1 MGVAIINHRMQR
13 IFFFLLAG
21 ILLSACTNQVF
32 TPTFLP
38 TLPAGTLTPYQT
50 STSTATA
57 LPRTATPLA
66 AEPTLSPT
74 PFIHVV
80 QAGEVFSAI
89 AARYGL
95 TVEELKAANP
105 NVILSPFLAGQ
116 ELVIPGQGF
125 TSTPAPPTPTPLPV
139 DAGQPVCLAEASSGA
154 WCFVLVHNPLE
165 SSLENVSAV
174 LELYSPSGETLPT
187 VTANGLLNLLP
198 GGATL
203 PLAIYVPAAPAGLQ
217 ARVTALHALPVPEG
231 DPRYLPARLE
241 GLNIQVA
248 SDGLS
253 AAVQGQIVLEGETP
267 AAQTWAALTAFDV
280 AGNVVGVRRWES
292 PAVIQPGQPGV
303 LDGRVFSMG
312 GRIERVE
319 VLLEARP

>member
-1 MGVAIINHRMQR
+1 MKTSK
-13 IFFFLLAG
+13 LL
-21 ILLSACTNQVF
+21 ILAALLLTACGSPAF
-32 TPTFLP
+32 TPTYLP
-38 TLPAGTLTPYQT
+38 TLPAGTLTPYRT
-50 STSTATA
+50 STPTATA
-57 LPRTATPLA
+57 RPLTATPLP

-80 QAGEVFSAI
+80 RAGEVFSAI

-125 TSTPAPPTPTPLPV
+125 TPTPEPPTPTPLPV
-139 DAGQPVCLAEASSGA
+139 DAGQPRCLAEASGGA
-154 WCFVLVHNPLE
+154 WCFLLVRNPLE
-165 SSLENVSAV
+165 TSLENVSAA
-174 LELYSPSGETLPT
+174 LELTSPTGEALPA
-187 VTANGLLNLLP
+187 VTATGLLNLLP
-198 GGATL
+198 AGATL
-203 PLAIYVPAAPAGLQ
+203 PLAVYIPSAPAGLQ
-217 ARVTALHALPVPEG
+217 ARVTALHALPVPE
-231 DPRYLPARLE
+231 DDSRYLPARLE

-253 AAVQGQIVLEGETP
+253 ASVQGQIVLAGETP
-267 AAQTWAALTAFDV
+267 AAQTWAALTAFDT

-292 PAVIQPGQPGV
+292 PAVIQPGQAGV

>member
-1 MGVAIINHRMQR
+1 VGVANINHRMQR

-21 ILLSACTNQVF
+21 LLLSACTNPAF

-50 STSTATA
+50 PTSTATA
-57 LPRTATPLA
+57 LPRTATPLP

-80 QAGEVFSAI
+80 RAGEVFSAI

-198 GGATL
+198 GGAAL
-203 PLAIYVPAAPAGLQ
+203 PLAIFIPAAPAGLQ
-217 ARVTALHALPVPEG
+217 ARVTALHALPVAEG
-231 DPRYLPARLE
+231 DARYLPARLE

-267 AAQTWAALTAFDV
+267 AAQTWAALTAFDA
-280 AGNVVGVRRWES
+280 AGNLVGVRRWES

-312 GRIERVE
+312 GKIERVE
-319 VLLEARP
+319 VMLEARP